1 MGETLTEFL
10 KDIDEIRSKIIPHVS
25 KFVNYLPQQEFLT
38 LIDHILDT
46 EDQWRVRKQ
55 KLVLI
60 SETINNFDAHTLND
74 SRVLPYLEYTIKSDK
89 VFSL

>member
-25 KFVNYLPQQEFLT
+25 KFVNYL
-38 LIDHILDT
+38 LDT